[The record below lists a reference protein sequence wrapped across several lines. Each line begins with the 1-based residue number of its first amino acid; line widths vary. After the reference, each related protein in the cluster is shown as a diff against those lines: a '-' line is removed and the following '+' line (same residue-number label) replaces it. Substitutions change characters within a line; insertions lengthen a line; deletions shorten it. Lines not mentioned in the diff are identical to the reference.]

1 MNSLCALKDADVDV
15 FKSNVAV
22 NDAGDDDLS
31 SISTGE
37 MFSNPGVDVQ

>member
-1 MNSLCALKDADVDV
+1 LKDADVDV

-31 SISTGE
+31 SISTGD
-37 MFSNPGVDVQ
+37 MFSNAAVDIQ